1 MPSEKEEIIEE
12 LKINEAIPSEE
23 DIKEQIKNDELEKLK
38 ELKEEKLNSLT
49 VKVGNIEYLGDDI
62 SQNRMG
68 NTGVL
73 ANWIFNKSIGSVL
86 KQVALDPSTDD
97 VTKAMLNGLG
107 DIFNNIYKS
116 VYKDNKLGWK
126 GADNK
131 IHMVQAESVLE
142 ALMKTMQEVGKTI
155 SEIEQE
161 KQKKIEEIENEQIL
175 D

>member
-1 MPSEKEEIIEE
+1 MTNEMPKDDIGFVDEELREIMKEEIEE
-12 LKINEAIPSEE
+12 TFKQKKKEKIQN
-23 DIKEQIKNDELEKLK
+23 LV
-38 ELKEEKLNSLT
+38 
-49 VKVGNIEYLGDDI
+49 VKVGSIPYAGGDT

-73 ANWIFNKSIGSVL
+73 ANWIFNKSIGPTMRA
-86 KQVALDPSTDD
+86 VANNPETDD

-107 DIFNNIYKS
+107 DIFDGIYKS

-131 IHMVQAESVLE
+131 IHMVQAEKVLE

-155 SEIEQE
+155 SEVEKE
-161 KQKKIEEIENEQIL
+161 KQKKLQEVESGKIL